1 MEEDM
6 DKFLEREEKRLVK
19 ENQILDEQIL
29 ELEKTAHKLATEVTA
44 KQATL
49 KTISR
54 RKRMSEV
61 NISPEKMWLA
71 ENKKQVKKIC
81 DAKQKLD
88 ETSINTSA
96 GSPPCKRRLLY
107 DNPNEESWK
116 DNSSNKTI
124 MQHFPICDESQ
135 PCTSQESNESFMMCS
150 IGHKDNLDDLVL
162 SAPEK
167 SKMTVMDNRGT
178 TLSGNVLG
186 KWIQCTMCK
195 KNQRRTPQKIRPSEK
210 DPTEDEWVCKKC
222 TRTNV
227 LTKCNLCEKLTGDKF
242 IMDFSKEKYN
252 LNSNYVKKSIE
263 ILDGHS
269 PKCQICSTCDKK
281 LLKRS
286 MSNCVLCQKVCAR
299 RELRQIKG
307 PFLLSDDLV

>member
-19 ENQILDEQIL
+19 ENKILDEQIL
-29 ELEKTAHKLATEVTA
+29 EQEKTAHKLATEVTA

-54 RKRMSEV
+54 RKRMSVV
-61 NISPEKMWLA
+61 NISPEKRLLV
-71 ENKKQVKKIC
+71 ENKKKVKKIC
-81 DAKQKLD
+81 DAKQKLN

-96 GSPPCKRRLLY
+96 GSPPCKQRLLY
-107 DNPNEESWK
+107 DNLNEESWK

-124 MQHFPICDESQ
+124 MQHIPICDESQ

-162 SAPEK
+162 LAPEK

-178 TLSGNVLG
+178 TLSEYVLG

-195 KNQRRTPQKIRPSEK
+195 KNQRRTPQKVRPPEK
-210 DPTEDEWVCKKC
+210 DATEDE
-222 TRTNV
+222 
-227 LTKCNLCEKLTGDKF
+227 
-242 IMDFSKEKYN
+242 
-252 LNSNYVKKSIE
+252 
-263 ILDGHS
+263 
-269 PKCQICSTCDKK
+269 
-281 LLKRS
+281 
-286 MSNCVLCQKVCAR
+286 
-299 RELRQIKG
+299 
-307 PFLLSDDLV
+307 